1 MDRYTTEIVID
12 KVIIDICHLIVYFGF
27 CVIFTITSTLFH
39 RLFCDYIYLE
49 PHNSLW
55 KITFVVLC
63 KWSSTTMFSTTFT
76 ALWK

>member
-27 CVIFTITSTLFH
+27 CVIFTKKSTLIH
-39 RLFCDYIYLE
+39 RLFSDDINKYYIYE

-55 KITFVVLC
+55 KKTIVVIY
-63 KWSSTTMFSTTFT
+63 K
-76 ALWK
+76 